1 MRSCTNSRMSIAAR
15 AGWSFSKPPISS
27 APPIS
32 SRALSS
38 SRASEVRKS
47 WAERNSEDNSASR
60 SRSPGAYSRSSIGR
74 SSLRTRLRS
83 GVFEIGRIGAEAIG
97 ALDDEFQSEPE
108 TNLANEALVA
118 IRFRPAQAMVQMRRG
133 EPKPETMSDRAQ
145 RVRERDRIGA
155 AGKTEQN
162 EFVLS

>member
-1 MRSCTNSRMSIAAR
+1 MTQFA
-15 AGWSFSKPPISS
+15 S
-27 APPIS
+27 A
-32 SRALSS
+32 L
-38 SRASEVRKS
+38 
-47 WAERNSEDNSASR
+47 
-60 SRSPGAYSRSSIGR
+60 
-74 SSLRTRLRS
+74 L
-83 GVFEIGRIGAEAIG
+83 EIGRIEAEAIG

-118 IRFRPAQAMVQMRRG
+118 IRFRPTQAMVQMRGG

-162 EFVLS
+162 EFVPSDRNSSKRRRDRVDDACDGSPFCGGHHKKDCIP